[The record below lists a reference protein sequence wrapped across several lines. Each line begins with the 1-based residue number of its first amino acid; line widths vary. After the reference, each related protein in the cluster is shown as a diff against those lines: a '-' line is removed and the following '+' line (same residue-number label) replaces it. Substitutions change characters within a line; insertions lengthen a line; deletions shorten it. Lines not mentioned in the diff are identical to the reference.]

1 MLRSKPAVSTVWL
14 DVSLLLAIN
23 TKQPTGIPRT
33 TLCVFQAWWEAGYTN
48 LRLCL
53 LDPVLEGYFEVHPL
67 DVLARLEPAAPTVS
81 ADAPAAPPPGP
92 SRFRRLARRVVN
104 RLPAGVKMPLRH
116 LVHYVRN
123 RNRPE
128 APPPVSPPPP
138 LQLGPSDLVVSLGG
152 GWTQKSSAE
161 VCERLQAR
169 MGFRSMHLIYDMIP
183 LKHPQ
188 FFPSFMYPD
197 FDSWMVPT
205 VRYVDL
211 AVAISEHTKRDLA
224 EFCEQRGLRTPP
236 TAVVRLGEG
245 ISPVPA
251 ADYPPVTDSFDPDD
265 PFVLCVGTLEVRKN
279 HHLLY
284 HAWRRLAERFGPKTP
299 KLVIIGSKG
308 WLADDILHMI
318 GTDPLTKDR
327 VIVIPRCDDAQLR
340 WLYQR
345 CLFTVYPSHYE
356 GWGLPIAES
365 LAFGKHCVCS
375 NTSSMPEI
383 APDLVE
389 MHDPCDLPG
398 CLELLSR
405 ALDPAYRAAREA
417 RIRQRFAHTPWAGT
431 GRQLAEILD
440 RHFGQA
446 LLLPENPAE
455 RLALS
460 A

>member
-33 TLCVFQAWWEAGYTN
+33 TISVFRAWWDAGYTN

-67 DVLARLEPAAPTVS
+67 DVLARFDQSRPAVAGAEV
-81 ADAPAAPPPGP
+81 PAAPPRGP
-92 SRFRRLARRVVN
+92 SPLRRLARRVA
-104 RLPAGVKMPLRH
+104 RQLPAGVKTPLRH
-116 LVHYVRN
+116 LVQYVRS
-123 RNRPE
+123 RPGPT
-128 APPPVSPPPP
+128 ATPAVPPPPVP
-138 LQLGPSDLVVSLGG
+138 LGPSDLVVSLGG
-152 GWTQKSSAE
+152 GWTQKGGAE

-169 MGFRSMHLIYDMIP
+169 MGFRSAHLIYDMIP

-188 FFPSFMYPD
+188 FFPDFMYPD
-197 FDSWMVPT
+197 FDGWMVPT
-205 VRYVDL
+205 ARYMDL

-224 EFCEQRGLRTPP
+224 EFCEQRGLRTPA
-236 TAVVRLGEG
+236 TEVVRLGEG

-251 ADYPPVTDSFDPDD
+251 PDYPPVTESFNPRE

-284 HAWRRLAERFGPKTP
+284 HVWRRLAEQRGDRTP

-318 GTDPLTKDR
+318 RTDPLTKGR
-327 VIVIPRCDDAQLR
+327 VVVIPHCDDAQLR
-340 WLYQR
+340 WLYQQ

-375 NTSSMPEI
+375 STSSMPEI

-398 CLELLSR
+398 CLEMVTK
-405 ALDPAYRAAREA
+405 ALDPAHRAASET
-417 RIRQRFAHTPWAGT
+417 RIRQRFAHTPWAET
-431 GRQLAEILD
+431 GRQFAEILD
-440 RHFGQA
+440 KHFGQA
-446 LLLPENPAE
+446 LRLPEKAPE